1 MFQVSEVEISE
12 GGAGWSAEEVVSSL
26 KIYAPS
32 HVLEDPGSF
41 SFNLLRMFKKN

>member
-1 MFQVSEVEISE
+1 MWFQVSEVEISE

-41 SFNLLRMFKKN
+41 SFIPIQIF